1 MTNQTSTLTPNQERV
16 LSPKE
21 VGVIFNRSAKTVW
34 AWHAKQKC
42 FPAPDVKLNNRTIG
56 WKKSTID
63 AFLANQGKC

>member
-1 MTNQTSTLTPNQERV
+1 MNNKTPALEINQDRV

-21 VGVIFNRSAKTVW
+21 VGAIFNRSSKTLW
-34 AWHAKQKC
+34 KWSNKDKI
-42 FPAPDVKLNNRTIG
+42 FPKADVKLNNRTIG

>member
-1 MTNQTSTLTPNQERV
+1 MTNHIKLEANQDYL

-21 VGVIFNRSAKTVW
+21 VGVIFNRSPKTIWSWVN
-34 AWHAKQKC
+34 KEKI
-42 FPAPDVKLNNRTIG
+42 FPEADVKFNNRTIG